1 MIIHY
6 LSLIPVKCFLT
17 LHISVTCSEMFS
29 AKNKYGVFHKDSFI
43 IYLSL
48 NVTQVVIYYTGEL
61 LYLELTFF
69 SNEKFF
75 SPQILCYVWEINW
88 EYSQEHFNIFFR
100 KIWILLSF
108 IFFWPKQSYHILYI
122 MMPKWEWRILNNT
135 L

>member
-69 SNEKFF
+69 PNEKFF

-88 EYSQEHFNIFFR
+88 EYSQEHFNIFFQDNMNSALFHFFLA
-100 KIWILLSF
+100 KTIISYF
-108 IFFWPKQSYHILYI
+108 IHYDAKMGMKDTQ
-122 MMPKWEWRILNNT
+122 
-135 L
+135 

>member
-69 SNEKFF
+69 PKEKFF

-88 EYSQEHFNIFFR
+88 EYNQEHFNIFFQDNMNSALFHFFLA
-100 KIWILLSF
+100 KTIISYF
-108 IFFWPKQSYHILYI
+108 IHYDAK
-122 MMPKWEWRILNNT
+122 MGMKNT
-135 L
+135 Q